1 MKRAEARMC
10 IAALD
15 FRRFDATRKLVAMSV
30 AISLRNLAGKSPN
43 RTAASQHAASPVGEP
58 VMVDDHR
65 GQQIT
70 ARQFAPSAC
79 AMRVGRRPIR
89 PTFWMTGAMLAVAAC
104 GAPPAPSTAPSPSSP
119 AGPTAAAPSLPPIP
133 AVDGPLAPKVV
144 YPPEG
149 HVIESR
155 DSSFIFGSL
164 GTGRATLT
172 INGAPA
178 RVYPNGA
185 FMAWLANPPAS
196 DPRYQLVAAVGADT
210 ARVVRQV
217 RIGVPKL
224 RPAAGGLLVDS
235 ASVAPHGNGL
245 ALRHDEPVRVSVHA
259 APDARV
265 WLDASNATVP
275 LAQSPEA
282 GALDS
287 TFFAADVPATTL
299 RAGGMLVV
307 ARGADTARFPIARVV
322 PADSAAPHWVMLG
335 TIPATPDTDQ
345 RIIARPTPGGTYK
358 WFLFPGTVLE
368 ATGHA
373 EGFTRVRLDESLEI
387 WVGDGDVAGL
397 PAGTTAPRRVTAN
410 ARVRS
415 APGWEDLVIPVGA
428 RPAYDV
434 IEEHDALT
442 LVLYGTRANTD
453 IINYA
458 PNDSLVH
465 DVQWSQ
471 DRDGRARYVVH
482 LGTPLYGY
490 LVLWEDGNLV
500 LRVRRPPVVDA
511 RHPLAGM
518 TIVVDPGHPPIGATG
533 PTGLWEPEATLAVG
547 DRLRGILESRG
558 AHVVMTRTNMDP
570 VALGDRPIIA
580 RRADANAFV
589 SIHLNAYPDG
599 VDVFTA
605 RNGSGTYYFYP
616 HSIALARPVQRGL
629 VAHMGLPDLG
639 VNYDN
644 LAVARQTWMPAV
656 LCEGAFVIVPE
667 QEAALRTPEFQQR
680 YAEGIADGLE
690 AYFRGL
696 RSDR

>member
-1 MKRAEARMC
+1 MKRTEARMC

-15 FRRFDATRKLVAMSV
+15 FRRFGAIPKLVAMSV
-30 AISLRNLAGKSPN
+30 AISLRNLAGKSPK
-43 RTAASQHAASPVGEP
+43 RTAASQRAASPVGEP

-65 GQQIT
+65 GRQIT
-70 ARQFAPSAC
+70 ARQFAPSDCPAPIP
-79 AMRVGRRPIR
+79 RRRIR
-89 PTFWMTGAMLAVAAC
+89 ATFWMAGAVLAAAAC
-104 GAPPAPSTAPSPSSP
+104 GAPPSPSTAPTPST
-119 AGPTAAAPSLPPIP
+119 PTARTTPAPPLPPIP
-133 AVDGPLAPKVV
+133 SVDGPLAPKVV
-144 YPPEG
+144 YPAEG

-155 DSSFIFGSL
+155 DSSFVFGSL

-172 INGAPA
+172 INGVPA

-185 FMAWLANPPAS
+185 FMAWLPNPPAS

-217 RIGVPKL
+217 RIGVPRL

-235 ASVAPHGNGL
+235 TSVAPRGNAL
-245 ALRHDEPVRVSVHA
+245 ALRRDEPVRVSVHA
-259 APDARV
+259 APDARA

-275 LAQSPEA
+275 LAQSPDA

-287 TFFAADVPATTL
+287 TFFAADVPAATL

-307 ARGADTARFPIARVV
+307 ARGADTARFPIARIA

-335 TIPATPDTDQ
+335 TIPTVPDTDQ

-368 ATGHA
+368 ATGHSD
-373 EGFTRVRLDESLEI
+373 GFTRVRLDESLEI
-387 WVGDGDVAGL
+387 WVADADVTAL

-415 APGWEDLVIPVGA
+415 APEWEDLVLPVGA

-434 IEEHDALT
+434 IEERDALT

-471 DRDGRARYVVH
+471 DRDGRARYTVH
-482 LGTPLYGY
+482 LGAPLYGY
-490 LVLWEDGNLV
+490 LVMWEDGNLV
-500 LRVRRPPVVDA
+500 LRVRRPPAIDA
-511 RHPLAGM
+511 RRPLSGM

-547 DRLRGILESRG
+547 ERLRTILESRG
-558 AHVVMTRTNMDP
+558 AHVVMTRTTMNP
-570 VALGDRPIIA
+570 VALGDRPIMA
-580 RRADANAFV
+580 RRADGNAFV

-599 VDVFTA
+599 VNVFTA
-605 RNGSGTYYFYP
+605 SNGSGTYYFYP

-690 AYFRGL
+690 AYFGAL
-696 RSDR
+696 RSGR